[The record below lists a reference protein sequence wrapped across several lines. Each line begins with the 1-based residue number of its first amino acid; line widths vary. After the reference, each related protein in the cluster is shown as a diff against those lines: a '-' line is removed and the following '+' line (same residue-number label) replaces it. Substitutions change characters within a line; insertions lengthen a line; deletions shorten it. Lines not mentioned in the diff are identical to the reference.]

1 MKPSA
6 IAPSLSA
13 SPRRS
18 ERQLQRLLGALHER
32 GAVSLRAV
40 AALCR
45 QAAKQSAMAWVR
57 IAPPSTVSAA
67 VAAPGNERGAASL
80 RAAASSGQAAN
91 SSLWAAMAPLRVHC
105 PAALGERQ
113 PQRLLGA
120 LHVQRGACDRAV
132 SLRAAAFR
140 WPGCNEAFGDGAFLC
155 ALPLG
160 SS

>member
-1 MKPSA
+1 
-6 IAPSLSA
+6 
-13 SPRRS
+13 
-18 ERQLQRLLGALHER
+18 
-32 GAVSLRAV
+32 
-40 AALCR
+40 
-45 QAAKQSAMAWVR
+45 
-57 IAPPSTVSAA
+57 
-67 VAAPGNERGAASL
+67 
-80 RAAASSGQAAN
+80 
-91 SSLWAAMAPLRVHC
+91 MAPFRVHC

-120 LHVQRGACDRAV
+120 LHVQHGAV